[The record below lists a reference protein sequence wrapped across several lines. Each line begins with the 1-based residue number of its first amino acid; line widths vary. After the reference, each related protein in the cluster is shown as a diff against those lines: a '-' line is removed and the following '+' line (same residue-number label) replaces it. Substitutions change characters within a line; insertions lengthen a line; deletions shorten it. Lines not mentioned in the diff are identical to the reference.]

1 MKKSFDLM
9 QINEN
14 MRTNPR
20 KQILD
25 TESRYR
31 GQLFVI
37 ADRIVADHELK
48 MVLMAGPSCAGKT
61 TTARLLKEIL
71 ERMGKNVI
79 TISLDDFFID
89 RDKTPVLPNGLKDYD
104 SPRALDTEQMKECFT
119 ELFTGRKTG
128 FPKYDFLTGKNI
140 KNDHEL
146 QLKYNTIIIFE
157 GLHVLNP
164 LIIKSLGTEK
174 YFSIYVNA
182 DTGFKFKKEKIK
194 TLDLRLIR
202 RMIRDISRRNN
213 SVKDTLRTW
222 DTVCEAEKKYI
233 SKYKKTCDAIVDTTH
248 EFELGVLRAE
258 MERMQAFKGINF
270 DKVKEV
276 QFLNYADT
284 VDKGDL
290 PDTTLMWEF
299 VDPPQ
304 KEENTEKKE

>member
-1 MKKSFDLM
+1 MKKSYDLAV
-9 QINEN
+9 INEN
-14 MRTNPR
+14 LRTNPR

-37 ADRIVADHELK
+37 ADRIVADRELK
-48 MVLMAGPSCAGKT
+48 LVLMAGPSCAGKT
-61 TTARLLKEIL
+61 TSARLLKEIL
-71 ERMGKNVI
+71 ERMEKDVV

-89 RDKTPVLPNGLKDYD
+89 REKTPLLPNGLKDYD
-104 SPRALDTEQMKECFT
+104 SPRAIDTELMKECFT

-128 FPKYDFLTGKNI
+128 FPKYDFLSGKNI

-164 LIIKSLGTEK
+164 LITKSLGTDK

-182 DTGFKFKKEKIK
+182 DSGFKYKKEKIK

-233 SKYKKTCDAIVDTTH
+233 AKFKKNCDAIVDTTH
-248 EFELGVLRAE
+248 EFELGILRAE
-258 MERMQAFKGINF
+258 MERLQEE
-270 DKVKEV
+270 KEIY
-276 QFLNYADT
+276 QGKN
-284 VDKGDL
+284 
-290 PDTTLMWEF
+290 
-299 VDPPQ
+299 
-304 KEENTEKKE
+304 